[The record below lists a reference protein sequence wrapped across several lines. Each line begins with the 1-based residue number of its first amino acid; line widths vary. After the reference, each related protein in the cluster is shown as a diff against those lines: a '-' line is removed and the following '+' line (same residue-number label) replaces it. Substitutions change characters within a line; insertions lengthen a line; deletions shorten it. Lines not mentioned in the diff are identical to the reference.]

1 MTTDVV
7 GVIAVRND
15 CGRLGAIETALE
27 RHALVHL
34 QVQLVAC
41 DSTDWVRKEQRV
53 RNKAVAVR
61 ERCSSVDSIAMA
73 IPIKHSGDAWLCY
86 M

>member
-15 CGRLGAIETALE
+15 CGRLRAIETALGG
-27 RHALVHL
+27 HALVLL

-61 ERCSSVDSIAMA
+61 EHYSSVDSITMA
-73 IPIKHSGDAWLCY
+73 SPIKHSGDSWLCCL
-86 M
+86 